1 MIGRF
6 PGGESYGDMIDRLW
20 PVIIDLEQT
29 LGPAVIVS
37 HVSVLQVLLSYFR
50 STPVTQSI
58 QVEVPMH
65 TVFKFVPLR
74 GGGWL
79 ESRHMLLP
87 EEDAAEPLRQQRPS
101 SSSPSNLSGSHL
113 TTISSSSQLCPE
125 AVLEDDTEGEVESGM
140 ERPHEQQRQEKEEEE
155 GKGVIWGDSRSCMP
169 HKLE

>member
-1 MIGRF
+1 
-6 PGGESYGDMIDRLW
+6 MIDRLW

-50 STPVTQSI
+50 STPVSQSI

-79 ESRHMLLP
+79 ESRHVLLP
-87 EEDAAEPLRQQRPS
+87 DEDAVEPLQKPRPS
-101 SSSPSNLSGSHL
+101 SSSSSNLSGSHL
-113 TTISSSSQLCPE
+113 TTISSSSQLYPAE
-125 AVLEDDTEGEVESGM
+125 GLENDTDGAVESAI
-140 ERPHEQQRQEKEEEE
+140 ETQEQGQIQDEEE
-155 GKGVIWGDSRSCMP
+155 KGVIWGDSRSCMP